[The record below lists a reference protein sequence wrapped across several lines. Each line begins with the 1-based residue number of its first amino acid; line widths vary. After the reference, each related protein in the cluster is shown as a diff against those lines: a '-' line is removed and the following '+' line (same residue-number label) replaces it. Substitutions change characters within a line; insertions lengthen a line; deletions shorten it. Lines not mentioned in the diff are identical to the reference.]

1 MFPNV
6 TSKRYIM
13 RRIFNQLANRI
24 SYGFAIAV
32 FSVFGGQASAALGFI
47 FIITITDLPR
57 PRLWLHIG
65 VFACTLLIVTAV
77 HYVLLG
83 MLHRWKP
90 RWELPSV
97 QVLNNWVKAAHIPSD
112 ISTTTLISLTQAL
125 EQLPLRN
132 LRLAAL
138 LGGAVVLIQ
147 TGVEALLGPLTGV
160 ARFLLGG
167 AIALALY
174 LTFVKVVTELLTRHV
189 LGQARR
195 LLALRNAWD
204 GPTHKT
210 TLTNKLRL
218 FVGLVAINLLI
229 IIVLFVLRPDVVQSP
244 GIVLLF
250 SGLILSLVTFMS
262 FLILHAIVR
271 PLQELEQAAT
281 HLIAAETA
289 ELFSSSTNEEFITLS
304 ERFYTAAQ
312 QIVEYRR
319 RLKDLNQTLERRV
332 ATRTAELERQEEAL
346 RASQAELK
354 AIYQREQER
363 RKVSDTLREVAKI
376 VSGTLDQD
384 EVLDLILAQLEHVVM
399 YHHASVMLLTDGRLK
414 RVAGWNKTGGTI
426 ENFVV
431 SVDQFPLNTSALQ
444 SKKPLLIAD
453 VNLDERWRC
462 TQETTTVRSFINAP
476 LLVQDQP
483 IGLLG
488 VGRCDAEPYTEEDA
502 QIVFAFANQVAIAL
516 ENARLLAETKRAL
529 RETKGLFDAAQVI
542 RDATQLPDI
551 CQHLTNQFN
560 KLVQADRTV
569 LYLVDHARRE
579 IVYHVSQGQI
589 DHEIWLTDERE
600 MTYDTLEAG
609 ISGHVFR
616 SGQPILSLNADDGF
630 EAGALR
636 EIRLRS
642 GVGPLIVVPLITR
655 GQVIGTFTALNR
667 VGQRAFTQHDVEL
680 ATVLAAQAASAIE
693 NARLFE
699 EMQGAKESA
708 EAANHAKSAF
718 LANMSHEL
726 RTPLNAILGF
736 SELMRRDPQLTPMQ
750 RENLETIDRS
760 GEHLLAL
767 INDVLEFSKIEA
779 GRVELQEES
788 FDLHHLLAGI
798 EEMFRMRATNKGL
811 MLTFERC
818 PDLPQ
823 YVRADENKLRQVLIN
838 LLGNAVKFTEAGG
851 VTLRIACPLQIASES
866 KERED
871 TRVSLAFEVEDTG
884 PGIAPEELEAV
895 FDAFVQTESGQKSQE
910 GTGLGLPI
918 SQQFVHMM
926 GGQLEVHSVVGQ
938 GSVFR
943 FNVVVE
949 PTDASEVK
957 TAQPVRRVIG
967 LEPGQPVWRLLV
979 VEDRESNRELLT
991 KLLLGVKAQQ
1001 DDGTT
1006 SGFEVREATNG
1017 QEAIAVWETW
1027 APHLIWMDMRMPV
1040 LDGYAATRHIKAS
1053 PKGQETIIIALTASA
1068 FEEDRE
1074 TVLAE
1079 GCDDFVRKPFREAEI
1094 FDMLAKHLDVRF
1106 IYEDMVEVSPADK
1119 GSGHSLTPEALASLP
1134 ADIVN
1139 ELHQATL
1146 EADAE
1151 WTRDLVQEVRNHNPA
1166 LAEALHTLIN
1176 DFRFDLVLAWLQ
1188 S

>member
-1 MFPNV
+1 
-6 TSKRYIM
+6 M

-47 FIITITDLPR
+47 FIMTITNLPR
-57 PRLWLHIG
+57 ARLWLHVG
-65 VFACTLLIVTAV
+65 SFVCTMLMVTAI
-77 HYVLLG
+77 HYILLG
-83 MLHRWKP
+83 MLHPWTL
-90 RWELPSV
+90 RWELPPMHL
-97 QVLNNWVKAAHIPSD
+97 LNDWVRGGIIPSN
-112 ISTTTLISLTQAL
+112 IPTETLLHLTQAL
-125 EQLPLRN
+125 ERLPLLN

-147 TGVEALLGPLTGV
+147 TGMEWLTGALGSA

-174 LTFVKVVTELLTRHV
+174 LTFVKVMTELLTRNV

-195 LLALRNAWD
+195 MLALRDAWH
-204 GPTHKT
+204 GPAYKT
-210 TLTNKLRL
+210 TFTNKLRL
-218 FVGLVAINLLI
+218 FVGLVGITLLI
-229 IIVLFVLRPDVVQSP
+229 IIVLFVLRPDVAQSP

-250 SGLILSLVTFMS
+250 SGLILMIVTFMS

-271 PLQELEQAAT
+271 PLQELEYAAT
-281 HLIAAETA
+281 HLVTAETA
-289 ELFSSSTNEEFITLS
+289 ELFSSSTNEEFIALS
-304 ERFYTAAQ
+304 EHFYAAAQ
-312 QIVEYRR
+312 QVVEYRR

-332 ATRTAELERQEEAL
+332 AKRTAELERQEEAL

-354 AIYQREQER
+354 TIYQREQER

-376 VSGTLDQD
+376 VSATLDQD
-384 EVLDLILAQLEHVVM
+384 EVLDLILAQLEHVVT
-399 YHHASVMLLTDGRLK
+399 YHHASVMLLTDGELK
-414 RVAGWNKTGGTI
+414 RVAGWNKIGSTV
-426 ENFVV
+426 ENFVI
-431 SVDQFPLNTSALQ
+431 SVDQFPLNASALQ
-444 SKKPLLIAD
+444 HKQPLLITD
-453 VNLDERWRC
+453 VDHDDRWRS
-462 TQETTTVRSFINAP
+462 TEETTIVRSFINAP
-476 LLVQDQP
+476 LLVQDKP

-488 VGRCDAEPYTEEDA
+488 VGRCDTVPYTEEDT

-529 RETKGLFDAAQVI
+529 RETKGLFEAAQVI
-542 RDATQLPDI
+542 RDATQLPAI

-569 LYLVDHARRE
+569 LYLVDHAQRK
-579 IVYHVSQGQI
+579 IVHHVSQGQI
-589 DHEIWLTDERE
+589 EDEIWLADEQG
-600 MTYDTLEAG
+600 MTYEILDVG
-609 ISGHVFR
+609 ISGRVFR
-616 SGQPILSLNADDGF
+616 TGQPILSLDIDDGL
-630 EAGALR
+630 ESKALR
-636 EIRLRS
+636 AMRLRS
-642 GVGPLIVVPLITR
+642 GVGPLIVVPLVTR

-667 VGQRAFTQHDVEL
+667 IGQHAFTQHDVEL

-699 EMQGAKESA
+699 EMQRAKESA

-736 SELMRRDPQLTPMQ
+736 SELMRRDPQMTPMQ

-779 GRVELQEES
+779 GRVELQEQD
-788 FDLHHLLAGI
+788 FDLHHLLVGL
-798 EEMFRMRATNKGL
+798 EEMFRMRATHKGL
-811 MLTFERC
+811 MLTFEQC

-823 YVRADENKLRQVLIN
+823 YIHADENKLRQVLIN
-838 LLGNAVKFTEAGG
+838 LLGNAVKFTDEGN
-851 VTLRIACPLQIASES
+851 VTLRMACKQEQDSRLTLI
-866 KERED
+866 
-871 TRVSLAFEVEDTG
+871 FEVADTG

-918 SQQFVHMM
+918 SQQFVRMM
-926 GGQLEVHSVVGQ
+926 GGQLKVHSTLGQ
-938 GSVFR
+938 GSVFTFDIVASR
-943 FNVVVE
+943 AN
-949 PTDASEVK
+949 ASEVE

-979 VEDRESNRELLT
+979 VEDRESNRQLLT
-991 KLLLGVKAQQ
+991 KLLLGVSVRQGGK
-1001 DDGTT
+1001 T
-1006 SGFEVREATNG
+1006 SPGFEVREATNG
-1017 QEAIAVWETW
+1017 QEAIAIWKAW
-1027 APHLIWMDMRMPV
+1027 SPHLIWMDMRMPV

-1053 PKGQETIIIALTASA
+1053 PQGNATIIIALTASA

-1079 GCDDFVRKPFREAEI
+1079 GCDDFVRKPFRETEI

-1106 IYEDMVEVSPADK
+1106 IYDNIADAAPTGK
-1119 GSGHSLTPEALASLP
+1119 SLGSELTSEALTSLP

-1139 ELHQATL
+1139 DLHQATL

-1151 WTRDLVQEVRNHNPA
+1151 WTLDLIQEIHSHNPT
-1166 LAEALHTLIN
+1166 LAEKLRDLIN
-1176 DFRFDLVLAWLQ
+1176 DFRFDLVLTWLQ
-1188 S
+1188 